1 MRLATVI
8 STAVVAS
15 SSGQAVAAEPPY
27 CGAYEQSN
35 PNVPSITSASGTL
48 TVPSGLSRY
57 DGAGFRAYV
66 GISCM
71 SGFDESVQLSLDIDV
86 SPNLASAYII

>member
-1 MRLATVI
+1 MQLATLI
-8 STAVVAS
+8 GTAVFALPLF
-15 SSGQAVAAEPPY
+15 QVAASPPY
-27 CGAYEQSN
+27 CGALEQSN

-71 SGFDESVQLSLDIDV
+71 SGFEDYVQLSLDIDV
-86 SPNLASAYII
+86 GQDQLLRSR

>member
-1 MRLATVI
+1 MQLATVI
-8 STAVVAS
+8 RTAVFVLVSFQVA
-15 SSGQAVAAEPPY
+15 GEPPY
-27 CGAYEQSN
+27 CGAIEQSN
-35 PNVPSITSASGTL
+35 PNVPSITSVSGTL

-71 SGFDESVQLSLDIDV
+71 SGFDDAVQLSLDIDV
-86 SPNLASAYII
+86 GKDYFLRQ